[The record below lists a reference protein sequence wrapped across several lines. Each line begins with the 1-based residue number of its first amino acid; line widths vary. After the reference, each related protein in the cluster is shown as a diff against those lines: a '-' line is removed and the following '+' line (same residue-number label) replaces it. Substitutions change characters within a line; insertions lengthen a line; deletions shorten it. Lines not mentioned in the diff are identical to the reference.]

1 MRKLLSHNED
11 RVIDVGNGNG
21 PDFGPTLPSLPRR
34 ERNVLLSPQITR
46 AG

>member
-21 PDFGPTLPSLPRR
+21 PDFGGGESSQP
-34 ERNVLLSPQITR
+34 
-46 AG
+46 